1 MEKRVFFFHCF
12 RNAITFLPLLL
23 FVVMGQFRFKVSS
36 FFASVLLLVQLA
48 PGRGQF
54 GGYSLQP
61 FQEFSEET
69 REIVDDGWSDYVVG
83 LHTVLDENGEERQ
96 EERPKDWDC
105 RHCTVKNAAIDK
117 ICALH
122 RHLG

>member
-1 MEKRVFFFHCF
+1 VADGDAVVASHEKRIADMRDQQQV
-12 RNAITFLPLLL
+12 ATVKL
-23 FVVMGQFRFKVSS
+23 KK
-36 FFASVLLLVQLA
+36 
-48 PGRGQF
+48 
-54 GGYSLQP
+54 
-61 FQEFSEET
+61 
-69 REIVDDGWSDYVVG
+69 
-83 LHTVLDENGEERQ
+83 VLDAIARGKRAEEDEGEERQ